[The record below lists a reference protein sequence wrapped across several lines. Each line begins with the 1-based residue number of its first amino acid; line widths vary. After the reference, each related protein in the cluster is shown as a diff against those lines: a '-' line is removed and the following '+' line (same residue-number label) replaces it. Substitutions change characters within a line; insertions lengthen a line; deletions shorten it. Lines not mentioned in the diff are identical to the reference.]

1 MKANEQT
8 NQNSYTFEQEYQE
21 QLNEIVKINADLD
34 NLLMTAQIGA
44 LYIDRKFRIR
54 RVTPIITKNTDI
66 VLADTGKKI
75 TEVSF
80 MKECHTFVDDVHKC
94 IEENCVVWREVA
106 RENFVW
112 GIRFCP
118 YYMQNGAI
126 DGAIIILFD
135 VTKML
140 DSMKNRMSILTS
152 TIPGAV
158 AQMMYDDGL
167 IIQSANDALHEMLG
181 MTKEEVKEKYNNH
194 YEKFILEKDWVK
206 FQAKI
211 EQCIKEGKLLQM
223 EYRVINS
230 AGNEEW
236 RMMQAIPFENE
247 KNPVLQCVV
256 IDITEMKQA
265 YLQLRQE
272 RKKLNIIA
280 KLSGD
285 LIFEYDV
292 QKDYMSYTK
301 QADELINTEQ
311 FRENYTEEIRK
322 AGYFHPED
330 SNILDEFCEDLR
342 SGKPRIHVELRKL
355 YKDGKYHWVE
365 MEGITIHNEKGIPEK
380 VIGKTQN
387 IDERKERE
395 RIFRE
400 KSEKDSL
407 TGLLNHRVTREKI
420 NQRLCEL
427 NGNEKAYLMIA
438 DIDNFKQVNDTNG
451 HLFGDAVICTF
462 ADKLKELFPSSIKG
476 RIGGD
481 EFLMLIEGIDSVEL
495 EFMLED
501 LQEGFQGIYQ
511 EEDSGLKISCSLGLV
526 CCDSWHK
533 ETEKMFQWAD
543 FALYQVKRKKK
554 GSYMIVQPG
563 DGPVPQNGY
572 LNQRGIDEDYSRKD
586 TLIHNAEE
594 LVLFALEL
602 LDNVSDIRNGLKM
615 VSDRICQFFDFD
627 DITCIREVEASKHE
641 VLYHWSNKYKRLVK
655 QSAVTED
662 ATDWKYI
669 SEQCDSQGIKILHRL
684 EMEKMRGET
693 MGSIMFVKAKGYG
706 AYNGYISFIDR
717 RNDRDWDAE
726 KDVLYRLANVIF
738 NRLQK
743 MYEAEEKKQEM
754 DQQINYDALTR
765 LPQYF
770 RFMELADQYCK
781 DNAERKFYFV
791 YSDFSNFQY
800 LNEVYGFS
808 EGDRVL
814 QDFAVY
820 LTDKCKFAIYHTRVT
835 SDHFISLI
843 EGEDLNDVKEKYLE
857 LMKQFCEDINSRY
870 EHCNLCI
877 ISGISELK
885 NEYDAITQA
894 VDGANIARKNGKEAM
909 STTMVVY
916 SDKMKSKNDE
926 EKALVARMV
935 EAMEKNE
942 FKAFIQPKISLET
955 DKVIGGEA
963 LVRWI
968 HEDGSMVYPDK
979 FIPVFEKN
987 GFITKVDFCVLEQVL
1002 AYLQDAA
1009 ENGEE
1014 IVPISVNFSRRHNEE
1029 ITFTN
1034 KIAEYLEKY
1043 NTPKGMLE
1051 AELTESVFML
1061 DLSRLKENIENLH
1074 EMGVTISID
1083 DFGSG
1088 YSSLNVLAN
1097 VSADIIKL
1105 DKKFF
1110 EFTANQT
1117 RNKEFIQSL
1126 ITMMKQMG
1134 LKTVMEG
1141 VETKEQMEFIKKCG
1155 CDIAQGYYY
1164 AKPMPLDE
1172 FRKFLKEFNG
1182 PKGE

>member
-1 MKANEQT
+1 MNAKEQT
-8 NQNSYTFEQEYQE
+8 LQTGYLFEQEYQE
-21 QLNEIVKINADLD
+21 QMNELIKANADLD
-34 NLLMTAQIGA
+34 NLLVTAQIGA
-44 LYIDRKFRIR
+44 LYIDNELRIR
-54 RVTPIITKNTDI
+54 RVTPIMTKNTDLA
-66 VLADTGKKI
+66 LADTGRKI
-75 TEVSF
+75 TEVSL
-80 MKECHTFVDDVHKC
+80 MKGYRTFVDDVNKC
-94 IEENCVVWREVA
+94 IKEKCIVWREVVKD
-106 RENFVW
+106 NLVW
-112 GIRFCP
+112 GLRFCP
-118 YYMQNGAI
+118 YYLQNGDV
-126 DGAIIILFD
+126 DGVIMILFD
-135 VTKML
+135 VTKTL
-140 DSMKNRMSILTS
+140 DTVKNEMNLLVNS
-152 TIPGAV
+152 IPGCV
-158 AQMMYDDGL
+158 ARMRYDNGL
-167 IIQSANDALHEMLG
+167 VIENANEALYHMLR
-181 MTKEEVKEKYNNH
+181 MDKEELEMQYDNH
-194 YEKFILEKDWVK
+194 YDKFILDRDWFK
-206 FQAKI
+206 LQAKI
-211 EQCIKEGKLLQM
+211 EKCLEDGELLQM
-223 EYRVINS
+223 EYRVIN
-230 AGNEEW
+230 GEGLEEW
-236 RMMQAIPFENE
+236 RMIQALPLEGEDN
-247 KNPVLQCVV
+247 NALQCVIMDV
-256 IDITEMKQA
+256 TDAKQA

-280 KLSGD
+280 MMSGD

-292 QKDYMSYTK
+292 QKDFMAYTK

-322 AGYFHPED
+322 SGYFHPED
-330 SNILDEFCEDLR
+330 AELLDEFCEALR

-355 YKDGKYHWVE
+355 YKDGQYHWVE
-365 MEGITIHNEKGIPEK
+365 MEGVTIYNEKGVPEK

-395 RIFRE
+395 RAFRE

-407 TGLLNHRVTREKI
+407 TGLLNHRVTRDKI
-420 NQRLCEL
+420 NERLL
-427 NGNEKAYLMIA
+427 KLKGDEKAYLMVA

-462 ADKLKELFPSSIKG
+462 ADKLKEIFPGAIKG

-481 EFLMLIEGIDSVEL
+481 EFMMLIEDIDSVEL
-495 EFMLED
+495 EFMLEE

-511 EEDSGLKISCSLGLV
+511 EDDAGMKISCSLGLV
-526 CCDSWHK
+526 CCDNSHK
-533 ETEKMFQWAD
+533 ESEKMFQWAD

-554 GSYMIVQPG
+554 GTYMIVQAG

-594 LVLFALEL
+594 LILFSLEL
-602 LDNVSDIRNGLKM
+602 LDNVSNIRNGLKM
-615 VSDRICQFFDFD
+615 VSDRICQFFGFD
-627 DITCIREVEASKHE
+627 DITCIREVEPDRHQ
-641 VLYHWSNKYKRLVK
+641 VLYHWSNKHKRLIK
-655 QSAVTED
+655 KSALTE
-662 ATDWKYI
+662 APADWEYI
-669 SEQCDSQGIKILHRL
+669 DNHCDNQGVMILRRR
-684 EMEKMRGET
+684 EMEKMKGET
-693 MGSIMFVKAKGYG
+693 MGSIMFVKAKGFG
-706 AYNGYISFIDR
+706 AYSGYISFIDR
-717 RNDRDWDAE
+717 ENDRTWTDE

-743 MYEAEEKKQEM
+743 MYESEEKKQQM
-754 DQQINYDALTR
+754 DQRINYDTLTK

-770 RFMELADQYCK
+770 RFMELSDQYCK
-781 DNAERKFYFV
+781 ENSEQSFYFV

-808 EGDRVL
+808 EGDKVL
-814 QDFAVY
+814 QDFALY
-820 LTDKCKFAIYHTRVT
+820 LTDKCSCGIYHTRVT
-835 SDHFISLI
+835 SDHFISLLI
-843 EGEDLNDVKEKYLE
+843 GEDLESVKAQYLE
-857 LMKQFCEDINSRY
+857 LMRRFCEDVNSRY

-885 NEYDAITQA
+885 NEYEAISQA

-909 STTMVVY
+909 ETTIVVY
-916 SDKMKSKNDE
+916 SDTMKSKNDE
-926 EKALVARMV
+926 EKALVARMT

-955 DKVIGGEA
+955 ERVIGGEA

-968 HEDGSMVYPDK
+968 REDGSMVFPDK

-987 GFITKVDFCVLEQVL
+987 GFITKVDFRVLEQVL
-1002 AYLQDAA
+1002 AYLQDAV
-1009 ENGEE
+1009 EKGEE

-1034 KIAEYLEKY
+1034 KVAEYLEKY
-1043 NTPKGMLE
+1043 NTPRGMLE

-1061 DLSRLKENIENLH
+1061 DLSTLKENIKNLH
-1074 EMGVTISID
+1074 ELGVTISID

-1105 DKKFF
+1105 DRKFF
-1110 EFTANQT
+1110 DFTANQT

-1164 AKPMPLDE
+1164 AKPMPLED
-1172 FRKFLKEFNG
+1172 FRRFLKEFNSQQ
-1182 PKGE
+1182 